1 MLVNKRLSCL
11 GCFLMAGFLTLS
23 IVAVS
28 LPAADNNLPVIRLAY
43 SRVIDDLPFY
53 VGIENKFFEQEG
65 VRVELSRVTGDMNV
79 LAAVMK
85 DDIQAAV
92 IYATQLYAA
101 SEQGIP
107 ITVVSWLGRTHKGTH
122 CGLQVRKDSDIHSF
136 KDLRGKRIA
145 LSSDI
150 SDRAL
155 ILEALTRGGMTARDA
170 QLILGIELNQ
180 PMQHEA
186 VLKTGKVDADIA

>member
-1 MLVNKRLSCL
+1 MNKMPGRISYLLTAVLLMLLVCSACL
-11 GCFLMAGFLTLS
+11 TT
-23 IVAVS
+23 
-28 LPAADNNLPVIRLAY
+28 ADKNLPVIRIAY

-53 VGIENKFFEQEG
+53 VGIEEKLFEQEG
-65 VRVELSRVTGDMNV
+65 VRVELSRVTGDINV

-92 IYATQLYAA
+92 IYVTQLYAA

-107 ITVVSWLGRTHKGTH
+107 ITVVSWLGRTHTGTR
-122 CGLQVRKDSDIHSF
+122 CGLQVRKDSDIYSL

-145 LSSDI
+145 VSLDI

-155 ILEALTRGGMTARDA
+155 VLEALARGGMTERDA

-186 VLKTGKVDADIA
+186 VLKTGRVDADIA